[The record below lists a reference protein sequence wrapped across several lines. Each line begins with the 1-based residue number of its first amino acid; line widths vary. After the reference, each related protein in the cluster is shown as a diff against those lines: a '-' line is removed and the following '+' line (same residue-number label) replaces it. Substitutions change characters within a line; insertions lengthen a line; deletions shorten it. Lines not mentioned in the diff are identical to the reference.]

1 MRQQG
6 FRDERGQAFPVYIIV
21 VVGLLFAALAFF
33 VVGQAGVT
41 RSNAQGAAD
50 AAALAAAGEARDN
63 TFTGLDLFGLT
74 PADWAK
80 LVHGDLLTG
89 RGACAKAVEFA
100 ALNDAVAECE
110 AAIPEVSV
118 TVTTN
123 GTVGESVVPGTESV
137 HGKATAKARIK
148 PRCSLTSAPAP
159 PSPTPTPD
167 PTSSPTAS
175 PNPSSTPGPGSVKFV
190 CDGEALTLDLA
201 HPGSLNK
208 LAKALFTVRL
218 ID

>member
-1 MRQQG
+1 MRRQG
-6 FRDERGQAFPVYIIV
+6 LRDERGQAFPVYIVV

-63 TFTGLDLFGLT
+63 TFTGLDLLGLT
-74 PADWAK
+74 PTDWAK
-80 LVHGDLLTG
+80 LVDGDLLTG
-89 RGACAKAVEFA
+89 RGACAKAAEFA

-110 AAIPEVSV
+110 AALPVVSV

-123 GTVGESVVPGTESV
+123 GTVGESVVPGTEGV

-148 PRCSLTSAPAP
+148 PRCSLASVPTP
-159 PSPTPTPD
+159 PTPTPTPD
-167 PTSSPTAS
+167 PTSSPS
-175 PNPSSTPGPGSVKFV
+175 PSPSSTPGAGSVKFV
-190 CDGEALTLDLA
+190 CDGEPLTLDLA
-201 HPGSLNK
+201 HPGSLSK

>member
-1 MRQQG
+1 MSRQG
-6 FRDERGQAFPVYIIV
+6 LRDERGQAFPVYIIV

-63 TFTGLDLFGLT
+63 TFSGLDLLSLT

-80 LVHGDLLTG
+80 LVRGDLLTG
-89 RGACAKAVEFA
+89 RGACAKAAEFA

-110 AAIPEVSV
+110 AALPVVSV
-118 TVTTN
+118 AVTTN
-123 GTVGESVVPGTESV
+123 GTVGESVVPGTEGV
-137 HGKATAKARIK
+137 HGKASAKARIK
-148 PRCSLTSAPAP
+148 PRCSLASAPAP

-167 PTSSPTAS
+167 PTSSPS
-175 PNPSSTPGPGSVKFV
+175 PSPSSTPGPGSVKFV
-190 CDGEALTLDLA
+190 CDGESLTLDLA
-201 HPGSLNK
+201 HPGSLSK